1 MRLTSVLFSLPFA
14 LLLAEPAAAH
24 DASTANFSFA
34 QGFLHPLGG
43 IDHLLA
49 MFAVGLLA
57 AQLGGR
63 ALWVLPGTFVLVMV
77 GGALFG
83 FAAFDLPGVEHAI
96 ALSLITIALPAAL
109 AIGMPPL
116 VAALYVGVFALFH
129 GHAHGSELPAGGE
142 IIFYVAGFATATALI
157 HAAGIAFGIVS
168 RGVPA
173 RFAAAAVGV
182 IGLMFI
188 LT

>member
-1 MRLTSVLFSLPFA
+1 MQLTSVLFSLPFA
-14 LLLAEPAAAH
+14 LFLAGPAAAH
-24 DASTANFSFA
+24 DVSMASFGFA
-34 QGFLHPLGG
+34 EGFLHPLGG
-43 IDHLLA
+43 LDHLLA

-63 ALWVLPGTFVLVMV
+63 ALWLVPGTFVFLVLA
-77 GGALFG
+77 GALLG

-129 GHAHGSELPAGGE
+129 GHAHGNELPADGE
-142 IIFYVAGFATATALI
+142 VISYVVGFAIATALI
-157 HAAGIAFGIVS
+157 HAAGITLGIVS
-168 RGVPA
+168 RGAPA
-173 RFAAAAVGV
+173 RLAAAAVGI

-188 LT
+188 AT